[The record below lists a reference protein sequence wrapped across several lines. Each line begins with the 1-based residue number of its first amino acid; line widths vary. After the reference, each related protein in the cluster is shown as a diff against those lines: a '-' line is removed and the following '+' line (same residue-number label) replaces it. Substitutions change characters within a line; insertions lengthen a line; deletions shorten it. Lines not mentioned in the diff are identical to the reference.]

1 MKTWEFIL
9 KSGTKILLGKNA
21 KNNDDLVEKYQ
32 NKKNII
38 LHTAKPGSP
47 FCVIDLNASKRDI
60 KESAIVCAFKSKDW
74 RENKNNMIVH
84 LFTGKNIYKE
94 KNMKIGTWGLR
105 KKPKIIRIKKEEIE
119 KFEKGQKESN

>member
-21 KNNDDLVEKYQ
+21 KNNDELVEKYQ

>member
-1 MKTWEFIL
+1 MKPREFTL
-9 KSGTKILLGKNA
+9 KSGIKILLGKNA
-21 KNNDDLVEKYQ
+21 KNNDELVEKYQ

-60 KESAIVCAFKSKDW
+60 KESAIICASKSKDW